1 MKTKKQ
7 LHLAL
12 AGQANVGKSVI
23 FNHLT
28 GLHQHIGNWPGK
40 TIEKAEGKLYYKG
53 YTINILDLPGIY
65 SLSTYSIEE
74 LVAREYIAVKKPD
87 LVVNVVDATNLE
99 RNLIFSLQL
108 LELQRP
114 MILVLNMIDLAKK
127 KGIEIDFKELG
138 KILGVPSIPTVAS
151 HGIGLSEVLDCAIE
165 LLQKRILPQPLN
177 PSTGS
182 GLMLN
187 RVKALKFGEEV
198 EEQIKELITVL
209 NDVYLPYPKRWLAIK
224 LLEKDKEVEKLVTD
238 KKPAI
243 LGKTKELLLN
253 LEKIHG
259 HDSSVVIADERC
271 HLVSRIIKKVV
282 KITKPK
288 KISFE
293 EKLHIVTTHRILGY
307 LLMTAIFGLMFL
319 TIFTFGN
326 WFSFLLEK
334 VFSGGQIWWKD
345 VFGNSILA
353 TLSWSAIE
361 SIAALIQIALPYI
374 LPFYLFLYLLED
386 LGYLARV
393 SFLMDSFMHKIG
405 VHGKACLPLLLGLG
419 CNVPACLSCR
429 IMETERERFI
439 TGFLT
444 TFIPCSAVTVIIMGL
459 VGKFVGIFFAFGL
472 YIFAL
477 LIIFVLGR
485 LALKFIPGETTELI
499 MAMPDYKVPSIR
511 TIVLQTLFRL
521 KEFIYIAAPLVV
533 ISGVIVKGIHL
544 AGWLSF
550 VSQLLSPITVNW
562 LGLPAI
568 TGILL
573 IFGLLRKEMIL
584 VMLATLLGTTDFA
597 QVLTPPQMITL
608 AMVAMFYIPCIAT
621 IAAFWKQFGWKKA
634 VAVTLFKTFF
644 AIGLG
649 GIVFRILTI
658 FW

>member
-7 LHLAL
+7 LYFAL

-23 FNHLT
+23 FNYLT
-28 GLHQHIGNWPGK
+28 SLHQHIGNWPGK
-40 TIEKAEGKLYYKG
+40 TVEKAEGKLYYKG

-87 LVVNVVDATNLE
+87 LVVNVVDTTNLE

-108 LELQRP
+108 LELERP
-114 MILVLNMIDLAKK
+114 IIIVFNMIDLAKK
-127 KGIEIDFKELG
+127 KGIEIDFKKLEQ
-138 KILGVPSIPTVAS
+138 ILSVPSMPTVAS
-151 HGIGLSEVLDCAIE
+151 HGIGLSEVLDGAIE
-165 LLQKRILPQPLN
+165 LLQKRVLPQP
-177 PSTGS
+177 
-182 GLMLN
+182 
-187 RVKALKFGEEV
+187 LKFGEEV
-198 EEQIKELITVL
+198 EKQIKELITVL
-209 NDVYLPYPKRWLAIK
+209 NDVDLPYPKRWLSIK
-224 LLEKDKEVEKLVTD
+224 LLEKDKEVEKLIKD

-243 LGKTKELLLN
+243 LRRVKELSLD

-293 EKLHIVTTHRILGY
+293 EKLHIITTHRILGY
-307 LLMTAIFGLMFL
+307 FLMTAILGLMFL

-326 WFSFLLEK
+326 WLSFLLEK
-334 VFSGGQIWWKD
+334 VFSDWQIWWKD

-353 TLSWSAIE
+353 TLSWSAVE
-361 SIAALIQIALPYI
+361 STLALIQIALPYI

-393 SFLMDSFMHKIG
+393 SFLMDSFMHKID
-405 VHGKACLPLLLGLG
+405 VHGKACIPLLLGLG

-444 TFIPCSAVTVIIMGL
+444 TFVPCSAVTVIIMGL
-459 VGKFVGIFFAFGL
+459 VGKFVGISFAFGL

-477 LIIFVLGR
+477 LIIFILGR
-485 LALKFIPGETTELI
+485 LALKFLPGETTELI
-499 MAMPDYKVPSIR
+499 MAMPDYKVPNIK
-511 TIVLQTLFRL
+511 TIILQTFFRL
-521 KEFIYIAAPLVV
+521 KEFIYIAAPLVI
-533 ISGVIVKGIHL
+533 ISGVIIKAIEL
-544 AGWLSF
+544 AGWLNPIAR
-550 VSQLLSPITVNW
+550 LLSPITVNW
-562 LGLPAI
+562 LGLPVI

-584 VMLATLLGTTDFA
+584 VMLAALLGTTDFA

-608 AMVAMFYIPCIAT
+608 AIVAMFYIPCVAT
-621 IAAFWKQFGWKKA
+621 ISALWKQFGWKKT
-634 VAVTLFKTFF
+634 VAVTLFKTVF

-649 GIVFRILTI
+649 GIVFRLLTV